1 MNIPR
6 ILKIS
11 GLHKVLHKIFPDRCL
26 AVQKKALDSEYA
38 TVINMLGLHTVVN
51 KILYHRY
58 LTGF

>member
-1 MNIPR
+1 M
-6 ILKIS
+6 S
-11 GLHKVLHKIFPDRCL
+11 GLHKVLHKIFRDRCL